1 MGWVGLCWGFW
12 CLFLMGTEGEEVV
25 LKEKKDGAE
34 NRANGLLHNACIHHC
49 TTSWS
54 CFRYETICA
63 SIASFK

>member
-1 MGWVGLCWGFW
+1 
-12 CLFLMGTEGEEVV
+12 MGTEGEEVV

-54 CFRYETICA
+54 CFRYETIYA